1 MLKNEII
8 NDPENSQYTK
18 NNIAPIYKAS
28 HEAVIL
34 LIGQAPGAKTEAAQ
48 EVFRDQSG
56 KRLRDWLGLDE
67 ETFYSNK
74 IAVLPMDFYFPGKG
88 KTGDLPPRKG
98 FADKWHPRLIELMPN
113 VKITILMGKYAIK
126 HYLNENNVTNA
137 VKNYQSYLPH
147 YFPLIHPSP
156 LNQRWISK
164 NLWFNDVLVDLK
176 QIIKPLLK

>member
-1 MLKNEII
+1 MFKKEIM
-8 NDPENSQYTK
+8 NDPENLRYTK
-18 NNIAPIYKAS
+18 NNIAPIYKVS
-28 HEAVIL
+28 REAVIL
-34 LIGQAPGAKTEAAQ
+34 LIGQAPGAKAEAKQ

-98 FADKWHPRLIELMPN
+98 FADKWHPQLIKMMPN
-113 VKITILMGKYAIK
+113 IKITILMGKYAVK
-126 HYLNENNVTNA
+126 HYLNENSVTSA
-137 VKNYQSYLPH
+137 VQNYRNYLPL

-164 NLWFNDVLVDLK
+164 NLWFNDVLTHLK
-176 QIIKPLLK
+176 EIIKFLLK